1 MRVIKFDPT
10 APVLRGWNPDE
21 DLSVNFRRDDSVT
34 GGTTTGPFVLGDMQH
49 TTTVAD
55 TVVRSWQ
62 WDIATPLGSA
72 QSELVNLS
80 PALVSITGDR
90 VVSVGTGKAQLRA
103 TSPIGS
109 RDYSLDASIAAG
121 TTYDLAGYQ
130 AGSLAANVD
139 ALMRSLFL
147 GQTLNNTTAFLSTGW
162 PPSYPANTSRIAP
175 SLDLTPVSLLRQP
188 VGETGWTPLYPDLL
202 ISPRHGLVTAHAAG
216 AVGDQVLFRRPDNSL
231 QWVTRIGLRSI
242 GSDTAV
248 VYYDQPVT
256 GITPAKLAPSN
267 MASKFPNL
275 AATTGA
281 GGAWFVPGVHLL
293 FNSYP
298 HLGLDPG
305 RKVLVTTLD
314 YRPTGFRT
322 DRWLW
327 FKRVT
332 GTDFEPYGVHVASL
346 SNSNDGIR
354 GGDSGSLLALP
365 VQETAGGPIVMMWTS
380 LCAGPLLGP
389 DFSLLLDLIN
399 AEMNAQAGTAPG
411 TYSVTTANLAR
422 FTNY

>member
-10 APVLRGWNPDE
+10 APVLRGWNPEE

-34 GGTTTGPFVLGDMQH
+34 GGTTTGPFVLGDFQH

-55 TVVRSWQ
+55 TVVRRWQ
-62 WDIATPLGSA
+62 WDLSTPLGSA
-72 QSELVNLS
+72 ESALVNLS
-80 PALVSITGDR
+80 PSLVSITGDR
-90 VVSVGTGKAQLRA
+90 ITSLGTGKAQLRA

-121 TTYDLAGYQ
+121 TTYDLTGYQ
-130 AGSLAANVD
+130 VGSLAANVD

-188 VGETGWTPLYPDLL
+188 VGESGWTPLYPDLL

-216 AVGDQVLFRRPDNSL
+216 RIGDQVLFRRPDNSL

-256 GITPAKLAPSN
+256 GITPAKLAPANLS
-267 MASKFPNL
+267 AKFPNL
-275 AATTGA
+275 ASTTGA
-281 GGAWFVPGVHLL
+281 GGAWYVPVVHLL
-293 FNSYP
+293 FNRYP
-298 HLGLDPG
+298 HLNLDPG
-305 RKVLVTTLD
+305 RKVLVTLMS
-314 YRPTGFRT
+314 YSETGEGSE
-322 DRWLW
+322 RWLW
-327 FKRVT
+327 FQRAN
-332 GTDFEPYGVHVASL
+332 GTAFAPYGVTVPSVD
-346 SNSNDGIR
+346 NNNDGIR
-354 GGDSGSLLALP
+354 GGDSGSLMALP
-365 VQETAGGPIVMMWTS
+365 IQETNGGPVSLMWVS
-380 LCAGPLLGP
+380 LNFAPLKGPN
-389 DFSLLLDLIN
+389 FSLLLDAIN
-399 AEMNAQAGTAPG
+399 TEMNAQAGTAPG
-411 TYSVTTANLAR
+411 TYAVSTADLSR
-422 FTNY
+422 FTSY